1 MDKMLRRF
9 CSQEVQILI
18 AKLEEDYS
26 LFTDYSNAWR
36 RLLEVSRCR
45 TRIENY
51 CVNKVKNRVEKNHD
65 RQQYLA
71 RILKQQLVPQAIE
84 DIEDGVQ
91 ISAQQVNSMK
101 QQLGMHVQAHRDA
114 VQKSMYEHYRN
125 QIQGVSK

>member
-18 AKLEEDYS
+18 AKLEEDYT
-26 LFTDYSNAWR
+26 LFTDYNNAWR
-36 RLLEVSRCR
+36 RLLEMERCR

-51 CVNKVKNRVEKNHD
+51 CVYKAKNRVEKNHD

-71 RILKQQLVPQAIE
+71 RILKQQLVPQTVEEIE
-84 DIEDGVQ
+84 DEVKISSQQ
-91 ISAQQVNSMK
+91 INNMK

-125 QIQGVSK
+125 QIQGVSR